1 MTSDDVCLFCKDY
14 RRRFMT
20 DTKTNSMIG
29 LISDNYLAFDNSDG
43 KCKAGTIKIYYCPMC
58 GRKLED

>member
-1 MTSDDVCLFCKDY
+1 
-14 RRRFMT
+14 MT